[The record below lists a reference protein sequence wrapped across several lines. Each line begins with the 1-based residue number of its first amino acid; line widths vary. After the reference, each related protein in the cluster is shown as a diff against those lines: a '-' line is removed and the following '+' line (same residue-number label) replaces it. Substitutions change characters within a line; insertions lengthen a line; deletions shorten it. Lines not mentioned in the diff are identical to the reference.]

1 MNLLRI
7 WIALCLPVFLAG
19 CGSRQIPASQLQSS
33 ESSYSAA
40 VEALQ
45 ARDYAAALEHF
56 NAAIEEAGL
65 NADLYAEALLRSAEC
80 HIELGNLDEAAAVLE
95 SLADR
100 APEMDQY
107 HLVCC
112 KLYSKQ
118 GDPAKARAAYEAAR
132 EINPSVEPPVK
143 L

>member
-1 MNLLRI
+1 MNHLRRGAAVCLLM
-7 WIALCLPVFLAG
+7 ALAG
-19 CGSRQIPASQLQSS
+19 CGKSQMPAAQLQSS

-40 VEALQ
+40 VEALE
-45 ARDYAAALEHF
+45 AKDYATALDRF

-65 NADLYAEALLRSAEC
+65 NADLLAEALLRSAEC
-80 HIELGNLDEAAAVLE
+80 HIELGNLDEAASVLE

-112 KLYSKQ
+112 KLYAKQ
-118 GDPAKARAAYEAAR
+118 GDAEKARAAFQAAR
-132 EINPSVEPPVK
+132 EINPAVEAPVK